1 MSLSGRRTYDYQF
14 LKEVT
19 SSLDLMT
26 EDMHDAIFDIVA
38 FQINKMKTTKFNVGE
53 NSDVEQNMNII
64 SNMLEFQYQNNFMLN

>member
-38 FQINKMKTTKFNVGE
+38 F
-53 NSDVEQNMNII
+53 
-64 SNMLEFQYQNNFMLN
+64 